1 MYYAMCLEYYIGL
14 LCSFTY
20 TYPIDCSIS
29 YLLYGA
35 VIMLGLDEQHP
46 KSHLGVV
53 LCCTDNAT
61 NCDI

>member
-1 MYYAMCLEYYIGL
+1 MYYAMCLESYIGL

-35 VIMLGLDEQHP
+35 VIMLGLDGSP
-46 KSHLGVV
+46 LTVTWG
-53 LCCTDNAT
+53 
-61 NCDI
+61 

>member
-1 MYYAMCLEYYIGL
+1 MYYAMYLEYYIGL

-35 VIMLGLDEQHP
+35 VIMLGWMAAP
-46 KSHLGVV
+46 
-53 LCCTDNAT
+53 
-61 NCDI
+61 